1 MIRITD
7 RKALPPASLRH
18 SIIKDYM
25 MKKTVSFHDL
35 INSEKPVLVD
45 FSAEWCGPC
54 RAMAPILQ
62 EVASEIGDKATI
74 VKVDVDRNEA
84 VATHYKIMGVPTFIL
99 FQKGKVK
106 WRQSGMQSAN
116 SLVQVLEKAADGKL

>member
-1 MIRITD
+1 
-7 RKALPPASLRH
+7 
-18 SIIKDYM
+18 

-74 VKVDVDRNEA
+74 VKVDVDRNES